1 MAQPYFATN
10 RTSCMVLITKERLT
24 ATTFIGTPRRGFPWI
39 SDYINCVQQALRQ
52 SYLALYM
59 WKSVR
64 PSEWKAKDQQTSP
77 YFIHF
82 PSRTARTSVVWVSG
96 LTDAT
101 PRITGALSV
110 LIRLS
115 CVVALRGINANRKLS
130 KIPNRLNVVDMLIQL
145 EVGEIILS
153 RKLR

>member
-1 MAQPYFATN
+1 
-10 RTSCMVLITKERLT
+10 
-24 ATTFIGTPRRGFPWI
+24 
-39 SDYINCVQQALRQ
+39 
-52 SYLALYM
+52 
-59 WKSVR
+59 
-64 PSEWKAKDQQTSP
+64 
-77 YFIHF
+77 
-82 PSRTARTSVVWVSG
+82 VVWVSG

-101 PRITGALSV
+101 PRITGTLSV

-115 CVVALRGINANRKLS
+115 CVVALRGINANGKLS